1 MIWHL
6 ILGGFAG
13 FLAGKVMRGEG
24 YGIIVDILLGLA
36 GGWVGGWIGGLLH
49 IPSFGYFITAFL
61 GAIILVW
68 ILRLIKG
75 NSTSA

>member
-24 YGIIVDILLGLA
+24 YGILIDILLGLA
-36 GGWVGGWIGGLLH
+36 GGWIGGWIGGILH
-49 IPSFGYFITAFL
+49 IPYFGYFITAFL
-61 GAIILVW
+61 GAILLVW
-68 ILRLIKG
+68 LTRLIR
-75 NSTSA
+75 N